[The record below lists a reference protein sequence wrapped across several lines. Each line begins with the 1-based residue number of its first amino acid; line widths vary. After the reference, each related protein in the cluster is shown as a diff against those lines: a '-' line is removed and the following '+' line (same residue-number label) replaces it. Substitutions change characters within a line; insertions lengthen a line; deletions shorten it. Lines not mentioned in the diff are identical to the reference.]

1 MARALFSSL
10 GSRGFRGLP
19 AGKRKKTA
27 SFLSVHKATLG
38 TTGSCPEFRPS
49 LPFCL
54 SVAKALF
61 SSLGSRGVS
70 RLAGGQE
77 EKTASFLPV
86 QKATLGTTGSCPSS
100 VLHCHGRCFRA
111 LAAVDFEACRRAR
124 GKGQLVLVGAES
136 DVRHYRPLPG
146 GPFRPSLPFCLSV
159 ARALFSS
166 LGSRGFRGL
175 PAGKRKRGKSF
186 F

>member
-1 MARALFSSL
+1 MGFEACQRAR
-10 GSRGFRGLP
+10 
-19 AGKRKKTA
+19 GKRQLVSCRCRKRKLPGVPSFTA
-27 SFLSVHKATLG
+27 ILLECGEGAFFEPWQPWGFEA
-38 TTGSCPEFRPS
+38 CRR
-49 LPFCL
+49 
-54 SVAKALF
+54 A
-61 SSLGSRGVS
+61 RGK
-70 RLAGGQE
+70 
-77 EKTASFLPV
+77 KTASFLPV

-100 VLHCHGRCFRA
+100 VLHCHGRCFRT